1 MPLTGHAIAGATTAL
16 LVSPAILRNQYISQ
30 QTVTQWI
37 PFNAAI
43 AYVPDI
49 ATELLFLAG
58 WPDAKTCCHSFLFA
72 GIAAL
77 ICTFVFRSM
86 FSSPPLRRFFFFL
99 GGIALH
105 DILDMLQS
113 SDRLPLW
120 PFSKLIISWPL
131 IPEDPLY
138 EGLLFLVLF
147 TVFLIFFF
155 HAQRVPLFQ
164 KTIPENHATKLRSS
178 SLFIT
183 LFLVLVATAITTHQV
198 RILREKQ
205 LYLARKYIAEKQ
217 YIRGLSLLR
226 SAQRWPAK
234 IHPGRV
240 EYLQGYILAQTGKW
254 KEAEE
259 KYLLSWEKNH
269 HYFWTIAEL
278 IILYAQQDIPLSKK
292 LQLITPWYKRL
303 ITDFSRHSDLPEYRE
318 KLRMLLGKKAY
329 ESLLSAA
336 D

>member
-16 LVSPAILRNQYISQ
+16 LVSPEILRNRQISQ
-30 QTVTQWI
+30 QSVTQWI

-43 AYVPDI
+43 AYGPDI

-58 WPDAKTCCHSFLFA
+58 WPNAKTCCHSFLFA

-77 ICTFVFRSM
+77 ICTFVLRSM
-86 FSSPPLRRFFFFL
+86 FSAPALRRFFFFL
-99 GGIALH
+99 GVIALH

-113 SDRLPLW
+113 SNRLPLW
-120 PFSKLIISWPL
+120 PFSDLIISWPL

-147 TVFLIFFF
+147 AVFLTFFI
-155 HAQRVPLFQ
+155 HAQRETPFQ
-164 KTIPENHATKLRSS
+164 KTIPENHATKPRYSG
-178 SLFIT
+178 LFII
-183 LFLVLVATAITTHQV
+183 LSLVLIATAITTHQT

-205 LYLARKYIAEKQ
+205 LNLARKYIAAKQ
-217 YIRGLSLLR
+217 YSRGLSLLR
-226 SAQRWPAK
+226 QAQRWPAK

-240 EYLQGYILAQTGKW
+240 EYLQGYILGQTEKW

-259 KYLLSWEKNH
+259 KYLLSWKKNH
-269 HYFWTIAEL
+269 RYFWTIADL

-292 LQLITPWYKRL
+292 LQLIKPWYRRL
-303 ITDFSRHSDLPEYRE
+303 ITDFARHPDLPEYQE
-318 KLRMLLGKKAY
+318 KLRQLLG
-329 ESLLSAA
+329 EGP
-336 D
+336 